1 MNPLCHMLTVPS
13 GMKPN
18 NEFGLIS
25 TANPLPAWEVSIQKA
40 KARSAKVEKVSMT
53 TRTKR
58 ARESIWVK
66 VKALDPDQ
74 RPEAVFN
81 VVNEVICPPTVPIV
95 TKRHGSPEKQSKGD
109 REMEKERI
117 KRKERRVRKEI
128 KVERVK

>member
-1 MNPLCHMLTVPS
+1 
-13 GMKPN
+13 MKPS

-25 TANPLPAWEVSIQKA
+25 MANPLPAWEVSIQKA

-53 TRTKR
+53 IRTKR

-66 VKALDPDQ
+66 VKALDPGQ
-74 RPEAVFN
+74 KPEAVFI

-95 TKRHGSPEKQSKGD
+95 TNATAVMRSSPKVIRE
-109 REMEKERI
+109 REMEKERV

-128 KVERVK
+128 KVERVR